1 MTIAFSAGT
10 ALWVWIFKDY
20 QPSEMKNVLIL
31 LNVVAW
37 GFQFVGH
44 GVFERMICVN
54 SIERK
59 PALLDN
65 IFQILSAPLFVVIE
79 LFDLVGVRTHEI

>member
-10 ALWVWIFKDY
+10 ALWIWIFKDY
-20 QPSEMKNVLIL
+20 QPSDMKSVLIL

-44 GVFERMICVN
+44 YVF
-54 SIERK
+54 
-59 PALLDN
+59 
-65 IFQILSAPLFVVIE
+65 
-79 LFDLVGVRTHEI
+79 